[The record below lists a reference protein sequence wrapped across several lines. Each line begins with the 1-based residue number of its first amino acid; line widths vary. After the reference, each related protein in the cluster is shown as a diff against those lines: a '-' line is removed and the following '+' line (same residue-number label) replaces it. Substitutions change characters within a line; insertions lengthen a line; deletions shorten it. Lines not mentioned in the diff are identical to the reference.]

1 MTARP
6 EVPCSASMNSAAAS
20 STRFSSSSVSSVSSV
35 PGSAGLPVLSDGK
48 AVWDSPSDAVPIT
61 SPPSSASSTV
71 SSTKS
76 SHGWNSSRA
85 TTTTTSSTLP
95 MLNQIAFL
103 RLIGHLSSGQQQR
116 VEPPAHD
123 EEAHDSH
130 HQKVDDRHP

>member
-48 AVWDSPSDAVPIT
+48 A
-61 SPPSSASSTV
+61 
-71 SSTKS
+71 
-76 SHGWNSSRA
+76 GWNSSRA

-130 HQKVDDRHP
+130 HQK